1 MSFVDPATGMMSNRA
16 GGVVSSSNLR
26 PRMAVSVPQM
36 LRPGI
41 SAPSSVRLASQVS
54 GVSSFQQQQVRQP
67 SVNLISMPN
76 NVSLGV
82 SQPQQFVGQQQQQQQ
97 FQQQQQQFAQGVQ
110 QQQQGID
117 NQVANMPVVYG
128 SMVDIDSWNKK
139 YELLKAQ
146 ARNGEKR
153 GEVAKHRSPQV
164 KRSIDVLMDCEYL
177 IEDISEPLERVIHSF
192 ANENKINGEELLTMK
207 NKLEELSG
215 LVGKE
220 KLMNQMA
227 SKSDYSWKTVK
238 MFETDSLFSGEDADT
253 LTTRFRAAENKAG
266 RAFSRA
272 KRARFSGNSGRSYN
286 GGGRGRGGYQNV
298 SSNGGPDRSDNK
310 FRSNFNA
317 RDKSQDI
324 CFKCGLPGHHRA
336 ECPKQN

>member
-1 MSFVDPATGMMSNRA
+1 MSFVDPTTGVMSNRA
-16 GGVVSSSNLR
+16 GGGVSGVNLR

-41 SAPSSVRLASQVS
+41 SAPSNIRLASQVS
-54 GVSSFQQQQVRQP
+54 SVGGVS
-67 SVNLISMPN
+67 LPN
-76 NVSLGV
+76 NV
-82 SQPQQFVGQQQQQQQ
+82 SQPQQFVGISGQQNNFIQQQQQQ
-97 FQQQQQQFAQGVQ
+97 FQQQQQQFVQGVPVQ
-110 QQQQGID
+110 QQQGNA
-117 NQVANMPVVYG
+117 NQQIANASMVYG

-164 KRSIDVLMDCEYL
+164 KRSIDVLMDFEYL
-177 IEDISEPLERVIHSF
+177 IEDISEPLERVIHSVSS
-192 ANENKINGEELLTMK
+192 ENKVNAEELLTMK
-207 NKLEELSG
+207 NKLEELSS

-298 SSNGGPDRSDNK
+298 SSNGGADRSENK
-310 FRSNFNA
+310 FKPSFNA

-324 CFKCGLPGHHRA
+324 CFKCDLPGHHRA
-336 ECPKQN
+336 ECPKN